1 MNPFLDFIAKN
12 YQRFLGPATSDMCKV
27 LEALLIQKRSNPNF
41 KIIIVGNKNL
51 VPAEQG
57 FLSIAKI
64 FDTLINI
71 KGFDGHLIV
80 VDAEG
85 VYTDQLSA
93 MTSDKTSIVNDDYMT
108 ILSGMAS
115 TLEQPIDLLFF
126 TEGGNTVV
134 SNTYSKNMKPVTI
147 IDDILDEGSLLV
159 LDQEQR
165 NSSLAA
171 SLESWADEDGKKLFV
186 SQHFAG
192 WIW

>member
-1 MNPFLDFIAKN
+1 MHPFSDFVGKN
-12 YQRFLGPATSDMCKV
+12 YQRFLGPSVTDMCRV
-27 LEALLIQKRSNPNF
+27 LEILLVQKRSNPNF
-41 KIIIVGNKNL
+41 KIVLVGNKNL

-64 FDTLINI
+64 FDSLINI
-71 KGFDGHLIV
+71 KGFDGHLV
-80 VDAEG
+80 VIDVEG
-85 VYTDQLSA
+85 VYTEKLAA
-93 MTSDKTSIVNDDYMT
+93 MTSDKTSIVNDDYLT
-108 ILSGMAS
+108 VLSGMAS
-115 TLEQPIDLLFF
+115 TLQQPVDLLFF

-147 IDDILDEGSLLV
+147 IDDILDEGSILV

-171 SLESWADEDGKKLFV
+171 GLEAWVDEDGKKMIV
-186 SQHFAG
+186 SEHFAG